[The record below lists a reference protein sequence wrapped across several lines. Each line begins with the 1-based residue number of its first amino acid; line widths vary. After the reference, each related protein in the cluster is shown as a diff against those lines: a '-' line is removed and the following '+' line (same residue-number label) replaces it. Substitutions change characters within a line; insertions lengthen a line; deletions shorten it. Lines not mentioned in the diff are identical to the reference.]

1 MKRYG
6 WVFAAV
12 CFPILFGMNY
22 VPVNALPILCAA
34 AFAVALALFFLR
46 KRIRIVP
53 AALCGAAAFVAVLC
67 YTVASYVYQVPAQ
80 ALDGKTV
87 EARVQVVE
95 EPEDARHVVRVVR
108 AELDGEPVRVPGK
121 LVCYIYDEPLQAF
134 DTFDATLALRL
145 PGTGSQIRRERADG
159 VFLYADVETRGEAN
173 RPDRL
178 PVQSAVLAVRSHMR
192 TAITETVGGEEGA
205 FAAALLTGDTS
216 GLGETV
222 VDGARATGLSHILAV
237 SGLHLSILNGFLLV
251 LFGKL
256 RMNKWAANIVC
267 ILFTL
272 GFMAVAAF
280 TPSVLRAGI
289 MSIILFIGRLA
300 GREPDTLNSLG
311 IAVTLICVVNPFA
324 AVSVSLILSALATLG
339 IVVFS
344 PALMDFINARFK
356 IPAYLH
362 WAVDTAVVTVSAV
375 LFTLPASVVYFSEV
389 SVLSVPANLLVSIPS
404 SIILVCGLLLSVCA
418 FVPGLNLVVAF
429 PVKVLGAFVLG
440 VIEWL
445 ASLPLTTVYLKRG
458 PTLVW
463 LGFTGVLL
471 AGYFIFRRRAKPSK
485 RYLAALCASVLLVSV
500 MAGMFSG
507 RERLRL
513 TFLDVGQADC
523 SVARLDGG
531 TVVIDCGL
539 DSSNT
544 VRTLVSSL
552 KEQGVYSIDT
562 LVVSHYHDDHAG
574 GVASL
579 LRSMPV
585 GELFIPEATDQ
596 VTVKRE
602 ILNAARDRGVT
613 VYEVGGEMEISV
625 GALRLELYASHMS
638 LADVDENE
646 RCLVVNLSYGDFN
659 CLFMGDAG
667 FQTEDYLVWKY
678 GGLLEAEVLK
688 AGHHGSNTSSGYAF
702 LNRVRPQLIVVPMR
716 AGARLPGTEGLAR
729 LQSTGAPVYQ
739 TGIYGPVK
747 ITVLPDGGFYVEE
760 EH

>member
-12 CFPILFGMNY
+12 FFPALFAMNY
-22 VPVNALPILCAA
+22 VPADALLILCAA
-34 AFAVALALFFLR
+34 ALAILAALILLR
-46 KRIRIVP
+46 KKLRIIP
-53 AALCGAAAFVAVLC
+53 APLCGAALFAAVAC
-67 YTVASYVYQVPAQ
+67 YTAAAYIYWIPAQ
-80 ALDGKTV
+80 ALDGKTI
-87 EARVQVVE
+87 EASVQVVE
-95 EPEDARHVVRVVR
+95 EPDGARCTVRVKS
-108 AELDGEPVRVPGK
+108 AEVDGEPVRVPGK
-121 LVCYIYDEPLQAF
+121 IVCYIYGETLQPY
-134 DTFDATLALRL
+134 DIFDATLTLRL
-145 PGTGSQIRRERADG
+145 PGSGSRLRRERADG
-159 VFLYADVETRGEAN
+159 VFLYADVQEHGGPG

-178 PVQSAVLAVRSHMR
+178 PPGSAALAVRAHLQN
-192 TAITETVGGEEGA
+192 TLAETVGGDEGA

-216 GLGETV
+216 GLDNAV
-222 VDGARATGLSHILAV
+222 VNGARATGLSHIMAV

-251 LFGKL
+251 LFDKL
-256 RMNKWAANIVC
+256 RANKWAANISC

-300 GREPDTLNSLG
+300 GREPDSLNSLG
-311 IAVTLICVVNPFA
+311 IAVTLICAVNPFA
-324 AVSVSLILSALATLG
+324 AVSVSLILSASATLG

-344 PALMDFINARFK
+344 PVLTDYVRGRFK
-356 IPAYLH
+356 IPAYLR
-362 WAVDTAVVTVSAV
+362 WAVDTAIVTVSAV
-375 LFTLPASVVYFSEV
+375 LFTLPASVAYFSEV
-389 SVLSVPANLLVSIPS
+389 SVLSVPANLLVSVPVS
-404 SIILVCGLLLSVCA
+404 VILVCGLLLSVCV

-429 PVKVLGAFVLG
+429 PVKVLGSFVLG
-440 VIEWL
+440 VIRWL
-445 ASLPLTTVYLKRG
+445 ASLPFTTVYLKRG

-471 AGYFIFRRRAKPSK
+471 AGYFVFRRRAKPSK
-485 RYLAALCASVLLVSV
+485 RYLAALCAAVMLVSAL
-500 MAGMFSG
+500 AGMFGG
-507 RERLRL
+507 RDRLRL
-513 TFLDVGQADC
+513 SFLDVGQADC
-523 SVARLDGG
+523 SVARLGG
-531 TVVIDCGL
+531 STVVIDCGL

-544 VRTLVSSL
+544 VNTLSSEL
-552 KEQGVYSIDT
+552 KAQGVYSIDT

-585 GELFIPEATDQ
+585 GELFIPEQTDQ
-596 VTVKRE
+596 AAVKRE
-602 ILNAARDRGVT
+602 ILNTAQERGVT

-625 GALRLELYASHMS
+625 GEMRLALYASHME

-646 RCLVVNLSYGDFN
+646 RCLVANLHYGDFN

-678 GGLLEAEVLK
+678 GDLLESEVLK

-702 LNRVRPQLIVVPMR
+702 LNKVRPRLIVVPMR
-716 AGARLPGTEGLAR
+716 AGARLPGAEGLAR

-739 TGIYGPVK
+739 TGIYGTVN
-747 ITVLPDGGFYVEE
+747 IAVLPDGRFYVEE
-760 EH
+760 T

>member
-1 MKRYG
+1 M
-6 WVFAAV
+6 
-12 CFPILFGMNY
+12 
-22 VPVNALPILCAA
+22 
-34 AFAVALALFFLR
+34 
-46 KRIRIVP
+46 
-53 AALCGAAAFVAVLC
+53 
-67 YTVASYVYQVPAQ
+67 
-80 ALDGKTV
+80 
-87 EARVQVVE
+87 
-95 EPEDARHVVRVVR
+95 
-108 AELDGEPVRVPGK
+108 
-121 LVCYIYDEPLQAF
+121 
-134 DTFDATLALRL
+134 
-145 PGTGSQIRRERADG
+145 
-159 VFLYADVETRGEAN
+159 
-173 RPDRL
+173 
-178 PVQSAVLAVRSHMR
+178 
-192 TAITETVGGEEGA
+192 
-205 FAAALLTGDTS
+205 
-216 GLGETV
+216 
-222 VDGARATGLSHILAV
+222 
-237 SGLHLSILNGFLLV
+237 
-251 LFGKL
+251 
-256 RMNKWAANIVC
+256 
-267 ILFTL
+267 
-272 GFMAVAAF
+272 
-280 TPSVLRAGI
+280 
-289 MSIILFIGRLA
+289 
-300 GREPDTLNSLG
+300 
-311 IAVTLICVVNPFA
+311 
-324 AVSVSLILSALATLG
+324 
-339 IVVFS
+339 
-344 PALMDFINARFK
+344 
-356 IPAYLH
+356 
-362 WAVDTAVVTVSAV
+362 
-375 LFTLPASVVYFSEV
+375 
-389 SVLSVPANLLVSIPS
+389 
-404 SIILVCGLLLSVCA
+404 
-418 FVPGLNLVVAF
+418 
-429 PVKVLGAFVLG
+429 
-440 VIEWL
+440 
-445 ASLPLTTVYLKRG
+445 
-458 PTLVW
+458 
-463 LGFTGVLL
+463 
-471 AGYFIFRRRAKPSK
+471 
-485 RYLAALCASVLLVSV
+485 LLVSV